1 MSILLIE
8 SVYIKMFSWWCF
20 KKYKPFGHCNVH
32 WKLFICL
39 NSINK
44 HTVNKKIDHH
54 DDDDDN
60 DGI

>member
-1 MSILLIE
+1 
-8 SVYIKMFSWWCF
+8 MFSWWCF

-44 HTVNKKIDHH
+44 HTVNKKIDH
-54 DDDDDN
+54 DDDDN